1 MAPKLSYFNHAIL
14 MITGY
19 TPKYKARL
27 YLFFNRV
34 MQEMGYD
41 FIPDSK
47 DLDITQVES
56 MYLVPNGCF
65 LLKIIENE
73 VVGSIGIRVL
83 STGKAEL
90 KRFYVLR
97 EYQGIG
103 IGLNL
108 LKSAIEHTRKTGFS
122 SLRLDTTS
130 NSLRAIKI
138 FQEHGFQKIEKYND
152 DPYAELYMELKL

>member
-1 MAPKLSYFNHAIL
+1 

-27 YLFFNRV
+27 YSFFDTV

-41 FIPDSK
+41 FIPESK
-47 DLDITQVES
+47 DIDITQVES
-56 MYLVPNGCF
+56 AYLTLNGCF
-65 LLKIIENE
+65 LLAISENE
-73 VVGSIGIRVL
+73 IVGSIGVRALESV
-83 STGKAEL
+83 TAEL

-97 EYQGIG
+97 EYQGMG

-122 SLRLDTTS
+122 SLRLDTT
-130 NSLRAIKI
+130 RATP
-138 FQEHGFQKIEKYND
+138 FV
-152 DPYAELYMELKL
+152 P